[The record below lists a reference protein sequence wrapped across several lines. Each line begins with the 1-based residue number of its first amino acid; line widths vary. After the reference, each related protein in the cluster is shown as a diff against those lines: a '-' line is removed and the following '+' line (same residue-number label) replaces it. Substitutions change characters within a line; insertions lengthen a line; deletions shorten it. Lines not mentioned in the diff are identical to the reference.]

1 MSWGQVS
8 LAPVQLRRPFGA
20 QVASLR
26 SPILRRMLLYS
37 AFDFRALRALGLEEI
52 GFDLAAMASDLSRY
66 SVMAARNKLLIE
78 ESARLPRSTI
88 FAHICW
94 YKWASIR
101 SIRGVSRR
109 KVTLIALLPPSV
121 TFPALF
127 AIPHPQQYGDSLA
140 HEPATRTYTDPHWL
154 REEEFCPPRTGH
166 LRGCAL
172 PPHQDG
178 KTEHHPSEPG
188 LWSA

>member
-1 MSWGQVS
+1 VV
-8 LAPVQLRRPFGA
+8 APVQLRRPFGA
-20 QVASLR
+20 RVASQR
-26 SPILRRMLLYS
+26 CPILRRILFYS
-37 AFDFRALRALGLEEI
+37 VLAFRALSALELEEI

-101 SIRGVSRR
+101 SISGVSRR
-109 KVTLIALLPPSV
+109 KVTFIALLPPNV

-127 AIPHPQQYGDSLA
+127 AISHPKEYG
-140 HEPATRTYTDPHWL
+140 TV
-154 REEEFCPPRTGH
+154 
-166 LRGCAL
+166 
-172 PPHQDG
+172 
-178 KTEHHPSEPG
+178 
-188 LWSA
+188 